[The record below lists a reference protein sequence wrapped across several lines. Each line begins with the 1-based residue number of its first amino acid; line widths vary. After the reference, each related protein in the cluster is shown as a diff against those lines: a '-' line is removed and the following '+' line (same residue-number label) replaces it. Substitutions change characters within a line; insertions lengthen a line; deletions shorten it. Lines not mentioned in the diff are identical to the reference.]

1 MIMIILGLMTV
12 IVLMSKDQYNAYML
26 LIKKLFSN
34 SGAFFL
40 DECRLTII
48 FFDKSYLH
56 LFHPILWMMC
66 FIETCKLLP
75 DKMFD

>member
-34 SGAFFL
+34 SGAFL

-75 DKMFD
+75 DKLFE